1 MRGGQRSGTRRYG
14 WGNVG
19 WRPAGDCVWLEPEA
33 DDIWYLGSLSID
45 PRRQNKGLGRN
56 LLAAAEDWVRQ

>member
-1 MRGGQRSGTRRYG
+1 ML
-14 WGNVG
+14 V
-19 WRPAGDCVWLEPEA
+19 WRPAGDCVRLEPEA

-45 PRRQNKGLGRN
+45 PRQQNKGLGRN